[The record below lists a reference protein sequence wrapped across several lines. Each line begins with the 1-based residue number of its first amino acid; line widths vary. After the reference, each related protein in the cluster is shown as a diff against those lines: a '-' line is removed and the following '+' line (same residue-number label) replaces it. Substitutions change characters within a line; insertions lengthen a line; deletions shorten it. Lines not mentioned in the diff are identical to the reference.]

1 MEAAFG
7 IQLALA
13 TDTGSF
19 FHARYFRICIISIL
33 V

>member
-1 MEAAFG
+1 METAFG

-13 TDTGSF
+13 TDDGSF
-19 FHARYFRICIISIL
+19 PHARYFRICIL